1 MNIEV
6 VHKDLID
13 NYTIVNHV
21 NNENHYIVYDDI
33 NNEKTIE
40 YILLNINIY
49 DYIKDDYINKDI
61 CNYINSHYINGFFY
75 FENFYSQDEINEF
88 LSKYSKY
95 FSSQLK
101 IDLIKIFDNVLEK
114 STRMIDLF
122 Q

>member
-6 VHKDLID
+6 AHKDLID

-49 DYIKDDYINKDI
+49 DYIKNDCINKDI
-61 CNYINSHYINGFFY
+61 YYYINGHYINGFFY
-75 FENFYSQDEINEF
+75 FENFHSRDEINEF
-88 LSKYSKY
+88 LDKCFKY
-95 FSSQLK
+95 FLPQLK
-101 IDLIKIFDNVLEK
+101 TDLIKMFDNVLE
-114 STRMIDLF
+114 STRMIDLPG
-122 Q
+122 